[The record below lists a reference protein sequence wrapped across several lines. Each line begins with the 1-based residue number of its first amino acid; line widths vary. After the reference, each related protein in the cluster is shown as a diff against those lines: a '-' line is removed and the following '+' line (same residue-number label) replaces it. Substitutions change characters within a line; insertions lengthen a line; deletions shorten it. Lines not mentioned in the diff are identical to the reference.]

1 MSNGTPEGI
10 ICNALPLSTMKL
22 AFTFFLQDYFIAGVV
37 EHRVVPPINCM
48 QVGTKKERKMQ
59 QQNSLKTRQLSG
71 ANKPR

>member
-48 QVGTKKERKMQ
+48 QVGTKKREKNATTKQ
-59 QQNSLKTRQLSG
+59 PKNQTALWSK
-71 ANKPR
+71 